1 MSITLDLTPEI
12 EQALRL
18 RAEAQG
24 LPLSDYV
31 AQIVEREAGL
41 ASRPSPRP
49 TGQAL
54 VDACAKLRG
63 LLTDDEV
70 DALFSCGRSS
80 SRAVDLGCT

>member
-1 MSITLDLTPEI
+1 MSITLDLTPEL

-18 RAEAQG
+18 QAEAQG

-31 AQIVEREAGL
+31 GRIVEREAGL
-41 ASRPSPRP
+41 ASELSPRP

-54 VDACAKLRG
+54 VDACAKVRG

-70 DALFSCGRSS
+70 DVLFSRSRSS
-80 SRAVDLGCT
+80 SRAVDLG